1 MNRRTRCAEQNAA
14 ACAIRAA
21 ESWKR
26 KKESPLFAI
35 VDCSFLL
42 SLSAV
47 CCLSK
52 KKKKLPQPQLFLF
65 LSLSS
70 SSFQRKQ
77 ATGMLYVDRILYSSV
92 IYPANYGESLRR
104 EERKEKIF
112 FVSFSFALLPLST
125 STSFSRRRKKKLKK
139 KLPKL
144 PLLLLLQA
152 SSPRRSAKTTTP
164 WTSSC

>member
-1 MNRRTRCAEQNAA
+1 MLSRTRRRAQLGPQN
-14 ACAIRAA
+14 RGRGK
-21 ESWKR
+21 KR
-26 KKESPLFAI
+26 VLCLRLSIVLF
-35 VDCSFLL
+35 C
-42 SLSAV
+42 SLSRPFAA
-47 CCLSK
+47 SQ

-70 SSFQRKQ
+70 SSFQHKQ

-92 IYPANYGESLRR
+92 IYPANYGELCGEKREKRR
-104 EERKEKIF
+104 
-112 FVSFSFALLPLST
+112 SFSFLIPSLFSLSRPRPP
-125 STSFSRRRKKKLKK
+125 SHDDGKKKLKK

-144 PLLLLLQA
+144 PLLLLQA